1 MSDHHH
7 HHHSGPLEIG
17 TTAKRVVIGLLTGI
31 GVLVLIGAVWMWPSH
46 QHVDIP
52 LPMQNGVGG
61 AMQTESGTV
70 VMQDIGPCGSLSNGK
85 VFDDTPAAPRPNSY
99 DCQRST
105 VSIDSGPHQGKK
117 TLLEIAPGPGQP
129 DLHAGD
135 HIRLVRQNDP
145 SGVPVYSF
153 DDFSRGLPLTLIL
166 ICFVVV
172 IVVVARWRGLRAVL
186 GLGIAFGVLVLFLLP
201 ALLDGKPAVPVALIA
216 GAVILYAVLYL
227 AHGVNLRTS
236 SALLGTLSA
245 MVLAAVLSWLTLK
258 LTHVTGLSEEQ
269 NTNVATYLQHVSIT
283 GMLLA
288 GFIIGSLGVLN
299 DVTITQASA
308 AFELATLDKAASRR
322 EVFAA
327 AMRVGR
333 DHIASTVYTLVL
345 AYAGG
350 ALPLLLLF
358 SVAGRSITDVLTGD
372 AVAIEIARSAV
383 GGICLALSVPLTTVI
398 AVMLARPFGAAEPV
412 AARRGTARRP
422 RRDVEDE
429 PPRTRSR
436 RPEQPARRREPAS
449 ATGEQGHVHEDDDL
463 DQYYADLHDRS
474 GPGGARRPDEDAA
487 RPGDAGRRAADP
499 TGRGSR
505 ATGDPYRSGEL
516 PAARKPPGDPYRSG
530 EQPAVRRPGDS
541 YRSGEQSAVRRPVD
555 PYQSGEQ
562 HAAHDP
568 GDPYRSGEQHAAH
581 DPGDPYRSGEQG
593 AAHKPG
599 DPYRSGEQSA
609 VRNPASDP
617 YRSGEQGAVRRPPA
631 DPYRSGE
638 YPARSGEQP
647 AVRRAAADPYRS
659 GEYPAR
665 SAEQPAVRKA
675 PADPYRSGEYPA
687 GPGSRPADPY
697 RPGGQPAA
705 TGRPGEYPADP
716 YRSGEHPA
724 AGHRPVNPAGPY
736 GSGEFASVPP
746 NHGNQPPPAGPRYGP
761 DQFTG
766 TGQPQPEDFSA
777 WSSDHDAAPDSGG
790 FSAWNAATPSGNA
803 GRATPPRRLG
813 NFDPHTGEFAQPY
826 PGSRSSTTG
835 YGQNSGEWQSG
846 SESRGRHSSA
856 DDYGPY

>member
-70 VMQDIGPCGSLSNGK
+70 VMQDIGACGSLSNGK

-99 DCQRST
+99 NCQRST

-153 DDFSRGLPLTLIL
+153 DDYSRGIPLTLIL

-186 GLGIAFGVLVLFLLP
+186 GLGLAFGVLVVFLLP
-201 ALLDGKPAVPVALIA
+201 ALLDGKPALPVALIA
-216 GAVILYAVLYL
+216 GAVILYVVLYL

-245 MVLAAVLSWLTLK
+245 MVLAAVLSWVTLK

-283 GMLLA
+283 GLLLA

-383 GGICLALSVPLTTVI
+383 GGICLALSVPLTTAI
-398 AVMLARPFGAAEPV
+398 AVLLARPFGAAEPV
-412 AARRGTARRP
+412 PARRGAARRP
-422 RRDVEDE
+422 RPDGEDE
-429 PPRTRSR
+429 PPRTRTR
-436 RPEQPARRREPAS
+436 RPEQPARRRDREPI
-449 ATGEQGHVHEDDDL
+449 TGEHGAEQHEHEDDDL
-463 DQYYADLHDRS
+463 DRYYADLHDRS
-474 GPGGARRPDEDAA
+474 GSGRGRRPDDDAA
-487 RPGDAGRRAADP
+487 RPADAGRRAATP
-499 TGRGSR
+499 PGRAPR
-505 ATGDPYRSGEL
+505 AAGDPYRPED
-516 PAARKPPGDPYRSG
+516 PAAGRRAPADPYRSG
-530 EQPAVRRPGDS
+530 EQPAVRRP
-541 YRSGEQSAVRRPVD
+541 A
-555 PYQSGEQ
+555 
-562 HAAHDP
+562 
-568 GDPYRSGEQHAAH
+568 
-581 DPGDPYRSGEQG
+581 
-593 AAHKPG
+593 
-599 DPYRSGEQSA
+599 
-609 VRNPASDP
+609 
-617 YRSGEQGAVRRPPA
+617 A

-647 AVRRAAADPYRS
+647 AVRKPPADPYRS

-665 SAEQPAVRKA
+665 T
-675 PADPYRSGEYPA
+675 ADPYRSGEFPVRSGGRPA
-687 GPGSRPADPY
+687 EPPRPGEPATGRPADPY
-697 RPGGQPAA
+697 RSAAQPAA
-705 TGRPGEYPADP
+705 TPRPAQPNA
-716 YRSGEHPA
+716 
-724 AGHRPVNPAGPY
+724 PY
-736 GSGEFASVPP
+736 GSGEFAAVPP
-746 NHGNQPPPAGPRYGP
+746 NPAGRSASNRTGYGWGESDP
-761 DQFTG
+761 YSDSAGHRFPAQG
-766 TGQPQPEDFSA
+766 SGAGRAQPETGAPEGFSA
-777 WSSDHDAAPDSGG
+777 WDSDHDAGAGAGG
-790 FSAWNAATPSGNA
+790 FSAWDAAGRSGHGPNPHDSGEFRAATP
-803 GRATPPRRLG
+803 PRLG

-826 PGSRSSTTG
+826 PGTRSGTTN
-835 YGQNSGEWQSG
+835 YSPNSGEWQTG
-846 SESRGRHSSA
+846 PEAPGGRRGRHSSS
-856 DDYGPY
+856 DEY